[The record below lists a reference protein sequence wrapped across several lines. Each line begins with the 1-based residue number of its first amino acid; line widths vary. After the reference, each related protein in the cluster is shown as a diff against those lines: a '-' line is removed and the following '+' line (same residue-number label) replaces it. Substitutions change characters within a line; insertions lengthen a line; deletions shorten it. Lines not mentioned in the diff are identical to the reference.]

1 MHQVSNKPREVID
14 KVAQKG
20 QGADIA
26 IDCVNWR
33 LRMNVGM
40 GRHSRRTRTGAALA
54 SLAVAG
60 LVVSACGSSGGTAAT
75 STSAAAS
82 AAASTAAT
90 AAAAGGAAATC
101 APSTASSGTPIRIG
115 ISLPLTGDFSQPG
128 GEAQKGYNAW
138 ASIVN
143 ANGGLLG
150 RQVELKVLD
159 DASSQEQVVTDYNN
173 LISQEKVDLLL
184 GTFSSLLN
192 FPAST
197 VAETNKMVLVAPA
210 GGSPKIFDANPT
222 YYFFA
227 QQATAPDQANPFVN
241 MIAAL
246 PADQKPKTAA
256 YVTQD
261 DPFAAPVI
269 QSMQKQLEAMGVQT
283 VYSEVYP
290 PETTNMQPFASKIA
304 SAKPDVIAQGAVF
317 EDGVGLVKS
326 LAQVGYSPKIMYQTS
341 APSNGTQYTDAIGT
355 GNEEGVFYSVSWS
368 EKAKTPG
375 NTEFQAEYAA
385 QNGAGIPAEDA
396 ADAYAAAEV
405 LAAAVNGT
413 CGLDNVALK
422 DWLHANTASTIL
434 GDLKWD
440 ANGRPI
446 GDFLLAQWQSG
457 AVEIV
462 NPADAATTTNLVM
475 PKPAWK

>member
-1 MHQVSNKPREVID
+1 MK
-14 KVAQKG
+14 A
-20 QGADIA
+20 
-26 IDCVNWR
+26 
-33 LRMNVGM
+33 GM
-40 GRHSRRTRTGAALA
+40 GRHSRRTRAGAVLA

-60 LVVSACGSSGGTAAT
+60 LALSACGSSGTTGAA

-82 AAASTAAT
+82 AAGS
-90 AAAAGGAAATC
+90 AAA
-101 APSTASSGTPIRIG
+101 SGNPIRIG

-138 ASIVN
+138 AANIN
-143 ANGGLLG
+143 ASGGLLG
-150 RQVELKVLD
+150 RQVELVVLD

-197 VAETNKMVLVAPA
+197 VAENNKMVLVAPA

-269 QSMQKQLEAMGVQT
+269 ESMQKQLEAMGVQT

-304 SAKPDVIAQGAVF
+304 SAKPDLIAQGAVF

-326 LAQVGYSPKIMYQTS
+326 LVQIGYSPKILYQTS
-341 APSNGTQYTDAIGT
+341 APSNGAQYTDAIGT

-375 NTEFQAEYAA
+375 NADFLAQYAT
-385 QNGAGIPAEDA
+385 QNGAGVPAEDA

-405 LAAAVNGT
+405 LASAVTGT
-413 CGLDNVALK
+413 GGLDNVALK
-422 DWLHANTASTIL
+422 DWLHANKVTSIL
-434 GDLKWD
+434 GDLSWD
-440 ANGRPI
+440 ANGRPK

-457 AVEIV
+457 TVQIV
-462 NPADAATTTNLVM
+462 GPAAAATTTTLVM

>member
-1 MHQVSNKPREVID
+1 MK
-14 KVAQKG
+14 A
-20 QGADIA
+20 
-26 IDCVNWR
+26 
-33 LRMNVGM
+33 GM
-40 GRHSRRTRTGAALA
+40 GRHSRRTRAGAVLA

-60 LVVSACGSSGGTAAT
+60 LVLSACGSSDSTTAT
-75 STSAAAS
+75 STGA
-82 AAASTAAT
+82 AAT
-90 AAAAGGAAATC
+90 AAA
-101 APSTASSGTPIRIG
+101 SGDPIRIG

-138 ASIVN
+138 VANVN
-143 ANGGLLG
+143 ASGGLLG
-150 RQVELKVLD
+150 RQVELVILD

-197 VAETNKMVLVAPA
+197 VAENNKMVLVAPA

-246 PADQKPKTAA
+246 PDDQKPKTAA

-269 QSMQKQLEAMGVQT
+269 ESMQSQLEAMGVET

-304 SAKPDVIAQGAVF
+304 SARAGPHRAGRGVRGRCRPGEEPGAGRIQPEHPLPDVRTEQRSAVHRRDRHRQRGGRVLLGLL
-317 EDGVGLVKS
+317 EREGRYARQRGV
-326 LAQVGYSPKIMYQTS
+326 
-341 APSNGTQYTDAIGT
+341 
-355 GNEEGVFYSVSWS
+355 
-368 EKAKTPG
+368 PG
-375 NTEFQAEYAA
+375 RVRGPERR
-385 QNGAGIPAEDA
+385 
-396 ADAYAAAEV
+396 
-405 LAAAVNGT
+405 
-413 CGLDNVALK
+413 
-422 DWLHANTASTIL
+422 
-434 GDLKWD
+434 
-440 ANGRPI
+440 GRP
-446 GDFLLAQWQSG
+446 G
-457 AVEIV
+457 
-462 NPADAATTTNLVM
+462 
-475 PKPAWK
+475 